1 MVKGQ
6 YKYGLPND
14 MHCFVGEIQTGTM
27 VWVSPTD
34 YPITQGVCIGFQKV
48 GDYLPII
55 EFTIDTYSGKKVISN
70 AFSYHRLGL
79 VTLAQFRE
87 ERIDKIL
94 ND

>member
-1 MVKGQ
+1 MVKVA
-6 YKYGLPND
+6 YKCGLPND
-14 MHCFVGEIQTGTM
+14 MHCVVGEIQIGTM

-34 YPITQGVCIGFQKV
+34 YPTIQGVCIGFQKV

-55 EFTIDTYSGKKVISN
+55 EFTIDYGEKKLTSN
-70 AFSYHRLGL
+70 AFSYYRLGL

-87 ERIDKIL
+87 ERINKIL